1 MHPGTL
7 LVAIA
12 ADDRIMAKSNMYYES
27 STLDWTTPMREF
39 TVKSMKVGDFI
50 MTRTRRTFTPEFKL
64 QMVRLFENGKSKS
77 EIVREY
83 DLTASAL
90 DKWVKNHQNTGSF
103 NHIDNLSEEE
113 RELRRLRKDIQQL
126 KMENEILKQAALIMG
141 RK

>member
-1 MHPGTL
+1 MFPD
-7 LVAIA
+7 I
-12 ADDRIMAKSNMYYES
+12 KFES

>member
-1 MHPGTL
+1 M
-7 LVAIA
+7 V
-12 ADDRIMAKSNMYYES
+12 SQ
-27 STLDWTTPMREF
+27 
-39 TVKSMKVGDFI
+39 
-50 MTRTRRTFTPEFKL
+50 KL
-64 QMVRLFENGKSKS
+64 KLYGS
-77 EIVREY
+77 Y

>member
-1 MHPGTL
+1 MFPD
-7 LVAIA
+7 I
-12 ADDRIMAKSNMYYES
+12 KFES
-27 STLDWTTPMREF
+27 STLDWTTPMREV

-64 QMVRLFENGKSKS
+64 QMVRLFENGKSKA

-113 RELRRLRKDIQQL
+113 REIRRLRKDNQQL
-126 KMENEILKQAALIMG
+126 KMENDILKQAALIMG

>member
-1 MHPGTL
+1 M
-7 LVAIA
+7 
-12 ADDRIMAKSNMYYES
+12 S
-27 STLDWTTPMREF
+27 
-39 TVKSMKVGDFI
+39 
-50 MTRTRRTFTPEFKL
+50 RTIRTFAPEFKL
-64 QMVRLFENGKSKS
+64 QMVRLCENGKSKS
-77 EIVREY
+77 EILREY

-126 KMENEILKQAALIMG
+126 KMENDILKQAALIMG

>member
-1 MHPGTL
+1 M
-7 LVAIA
+7 
-12 ADDRIMAKSNMYYES
+12 S
-27 STLDWTTPMREF
+27 
-39 TVKSMKVGDFI
+39 
-50 MTRTRRTFTPEFKL
+50 RTRRTFTPEFKL
-64 QMVRLFENGKSKS
+64 QMDRLFENSKSKS

>member
-1 MHPGTL
+1 M
-7 LVAIA
+7 I
-12 ADDRIMAKSNMYYES
+12 
-27 STLDWTTPMREF
+27 
-39 TVKSMKVGDFI
+39 
-50 MTRTRRTFTPEFKL
+50 
-64 QMVRLFENGKSKS
+64 RLFENGKSKS

>member
-1 MHPGTL
+1 
-7 LVAIA
+7 
-12 ADDRIMAKSNMYYES
+12 
-27 STLDWTTPMREF
+27 MREVI
-39 TVKSMKVGDFI
+39 VKSMKVGDFI

-64 QMVRLFENGKSKS
+64 QMVRLFENGKSKA

-113 RELRRLRKDIQQL
+113 REIRRLRKDNQQL
-126 KMENEILKQAALIMG
+126 KMENDILKQAALIMG

>member
-1 MHPGTL
+1 MFPD
-7 LVAIA
+7 I
-12 ADDRIMAKSNMYYES
+12 KFES
-27 STLDWTTPMREF
+27 STLDWTTPMREV

-64 QMVRLFENGKSKS
+64 QMVRLFENGKSKA
-77 EIVREY
+77 EIVPEY

-113 RELRRLRKDIQQL
+113 REIRRLRKDNQQL

>member
-1 MHPGTL
+1 MFPD
-7 LVAIA
+7 I
-12 ADDRIMAKSNMYYES
+12 KFES
-27 STLDWTTPMREF
+27 STLDWTTPMREV

>member
-1 MHPGTL
+1 MNILHNYIL
-7 LVAIA
+7 
-12 ADDRIMAKSNMYYES
+12 KNES
-27 STLDWTTPMREF
+27 STLDWTTPMREV

-64 QMVRLFENGKSKS
+64 QMVRLFENGKSKA

-113 RELRRLRKDIQQL
+113 REIRRLRKDNQQL
-126 KMENEILKQAALIMG
+126 KMENDILKQAALIMG

>member
-1 MHPGTL
+1 MFPD
-7 LVAIA
+7 I
-12 ADDRIMAKSNMYYES
+12 KFES
-27 STLDWTTPMREF
+27 STLDWTTPMREV

-64 QMVRLFENGKSKS
+64 QMVRLFENGKSKA
-77 EIVREY
+77 EIVPEY

-113 RELRRLRKDIQQL
+113 REIRRLRKDNQQL
-126 KMENEILKQAALIMG
+126 KMENDILKQAALIMG

>member
-1 MHPGTL
+1 
-7 LVAIA
+7 
-12 ADDRIMAKSNMYYES
+12 
-27 STLDWTTPMREF
+27 MREV

-64 QMVRLFENGKSKS
+64 QMVRLFENGKSKA
-77 EIVREY
+77 EIVPEY

-113 RELRRLRKDIQQL
+113 REIRRLRKDNQQL
-126 KMENEILKQAALIMG
+126 KMENDILKQAALIMG

>member
-1 MHPGTL
+1 
-7 LVAIA
+7 
-12 ADDRIMAKSNMYYES
+12 
-27 STLDWTTPMREF
+27 
-39 TVKSMKVGDFI
+39 
-50 MTRTRRTFTPEFKL
+50 
-64 QMVRLFENGKSKS
+64 MVRLFENGKSKS

-83 DLTASAL
+83 DLTPSSL

-126 KMENEILKQAALIMG
+126 NMENEILKQAALIMG

>member
-1 MHPGTL
+1 MFSD
-7 LVAIA
+7 I
-12 ADDRIMAKSNMYYES
+12 KFES
-27 STLDWTTPMREF
+27 STLDWTTPMREV

-64 QMVRLFENGKSKS
+64 QMVRLSENGKSKA

-113 RELRRLRKDIQQL
+113 REIRRLRKDNQQL
-126 KMENEILKQAALIMG
+126 KMENDILKQAALIMG

>member
-1 MHPGTL
+1 
-7 LVAIA
+7 
-12 ADDRIMAKSNMYYES
+12 
-27 STLDWTTPMREF
+27 
-39 TVKSMKVGDFI
+39 
-50 MTRTRRTFTPEFKL
+50 
-64 QMVRLFENGKSKS
+64 MVRLFENGKSKS

>member
-1 MHPGTL
+1 M
-7 LVAIA
+7 
-12 ADDRIMAKSNMYYES
+12 S
-27 STLDWTTPMREF
+27 
-39 TVKSMKVGDFI
+39 
-50 MTRTRRTFTPEFKL
+50 RTRKTLTPEFKL

>member
-1 MHPGTL
+1 M
-7 LVAIA
+7 
-12 ADDRIMAKSNMYYES
+12 S
-27 STLDWTTPMREF
+27 
-39 TVKSMKVGDFI
+39 
-50 MTRTRRTFTPEFKL
+50 RTRRIFTPEFKL

-83 DLTASAL
+83 DLTALAL

-113 RELRRLRKDIQQL
+113 RELRRLRKDIQQV
-126 KMENEILKQAALIMG
+126 KMENEILKQAVLIMG